1 MGASRQGLSGM
12 PRLICKSAG
21 IVTLSVMIRS
31 LFLGYDSRSVQNFS
45 THGRSSIS
53 QAQALRG

>member
-31 LFLGYDSRSVQNFS
+31 LFLGYDSQPQNFS

-53 QAQALRG
+53 HAQALRG

>member
-21 IVTLSVMIRS
+21 MVTLSVIVRS
-31 LFLGYDSRSVQNFS
+31 FRSDAARSVQNFS

-53 QAQALRG
+53 HAQALRG

>member
-1 MGASRQGLSGM
+1 M

-31 LFLGYDSRSVQNFS
+31 LFLGYDSQRQNFS

>member
-12 PRLICKSAG
+12 PRFICKSAG

-31 LFLGYDSRSVQNFS
+31 LFLGYDSQRQNFS